1 MLYLAPRLDDIRVR
15 VKHSY
20 SDVLQPRGQKS
31 SLCRKLYIPYKP
43 SHCGP
48 EYPVAHVQ
56 SNVELLVAVHVPLLR
71 HAGPSQIKS
80 EIKQY

>member
-1 MLYLAPRLDDIRVR
+1 MHIVNEIYVSSFLSPGSARNRL
-15 VKHSY
+15 
-20 SDVLQPRGQKS
+20 
-31 SLCRKLYIPYKP
+31 KLYIPYKP

-56 SNVELLVAVHVPLLR
+56 SNVELLIGVHVPLLR
-71 HAGPSQIKS
+71 HVGPSQIKS